1 MNEEQKPIMT
11 KAELEARVQQFRQDL
26 RDAAAAEEATS
37 QTVKEVT
44 PVPKPAPQPKPE
56 PQPKPAPQ
64 PKPVPASEAGTAK
77 KAEPA
82 LSPEPKAIA
91 KPESKPKKKHTGL
104 KVLLVIL
111 LVLALIGFLLTQVF
125 FGIVKADDAG
135 MEETVG
141 KGTYVLFSRLEK
153 TPELD
158 DIVVI
163 RDEEGSKRIRYVAA
177 LKGDVVDYDKYDG
190 RLFIDDQPVAI
201 NYSVSENTKIKFP
214 HTIGGSEVFVLC
226 VNRKEAENEGLFPK
240 KSILGKVILTF

>member
-1 MNEEQKPIMT
+1 MNEEKKPIMT

-26 RDAAAAEEATS
+26 RDAAAAEEAAI
-37 QTVKEVT
+37 QTVKEVP
-44 PVPKPAPQPKPE
+44 PVPQPVPQPKPE
-56 PQPKPAPQ
+56 PQSQPAPAPEARVAKKEEPMPSSEPKP
-64 PKPVPASEAGTAK
+64 KS
-77 KAEPA
+77 
-82 LSPEPKAIA
+82 
-91 KPESKPKKKHTGL
+91 KPETKPKKHTGL
-104 KVLLVIL
+104 KVLLVIIL
-111 LVLALIGFLLTQVF
+111 LLALLGFLLTQVF
-125 FGIVKADDAG
+125 FGIAKADDAG

-177 LKGDVVDYDKYDG
+177 LKGDIVDYDRYDE

-201 NYSVSENTKIKFP
+201 NYSVSQNAKVKFP

-226 VNRKEAENEGLFPK
+226 VNRNAAENEGLFPK

>member
-1 MNEEQKPIMT
+1 MPSSE
-11 KAELEARVQQFRQDL
+11 
-26 RDAAAAEEATS
+26 
-37 QTVKEVT
+37 
-44 PVPKPAPQPKPE
+44 PKPKSKPE
-56 PQPKPAPQ
+56 TKP
-64 PKPVPASEAGTAK
+64 
-77 KAEPA
+77 
-82 LSPEPKAIA
+82 
-91 KPESKPKKKHTGL
+91 KKHTGL
-104 KVLLVIL
+104 KVLLVIIL
-111 LVLALIGFLLTQVF
+111 LLALLGFLLTQVF
-125 FGIVKADDAG
+125 FGIAKADDAG

-177 LKGDVVDYDKYDG
+177 LKGDIVDYDRYDE

-201 NYSVSENTKIKFP
+201 NYSVSQNAKVKFP

-226 VNRKEAENEGLFPK
+226 ANRNAAENEGLFPK

>member
-26 RDAAAAEEATS
+26 RDAAAAEEAAI
-37 QTVKEVT
+37 QTVKEAA
-44 PVPKPAPQPKPE
+44 PVPQPVPQPKPE
-56 PQPKPAPQ
+56 PQPQ
-64 PKPVPASEAGTAK
+64 PVPAPEARVAK
-77 KAEPA
+77 KEEPEP
-82 LSPEPKAIA
+82 SPEPKTKS
-91 KPESKPKKKHTGL
+91 KPETKPKKKHTGL
-104 KVLLVIL
+104 KVLLVIIL
-111 LVLALIGFLLTQVF
+111 LLALLGFLLTQVF
-125 FGIVKADDAG
+125 FGIAKAEDAG

-141 KGTYVLFSRLEK
+141 KGTYVLFSRMEK

-177 LKGDVVDYDKYDG
+177 LKGDIVDYDRYDE

-201 NYSVSENTKIKFP
+201 NYSVSQNTKIKFP

-226 VNRKEAENEGLFPK
+226 VNRNDADNEGLFPK

>member
-11 KAELEARVQQFRQDL
+11 QAELEARVQQFRQEL
-26 RDAAAAEEATS
+26 RDAAAAEEATK
-37 QTVKEVT
+37 QTVGEVT
-44 PVPKPAPQPKPE
+44 PTPGPVPQPKPE
-56 PQPKPAPQ
+56 QRPQPAPAP
-64 PKPVPASEAGTAK
+64 KAGTVK
-77 KAEPA
+77 KEEPA
-82 LSPEPKAIA
+82 APPATKAKS
-91 KPESKPKKKHTGL
+91 KPETKPKKKHTGL
-104 KVLLVIL
+104 KVLLVIIL
-111 LVLALIGFLLTQVF
+111 LLALLGFLLTQVF
-125 FGIVKADDAG
+125 FGIAKADDAG

-177 LKGDVVDYDKYDG
+177 LKGDIVDYDRYDE

-201 NYSVSENTKIKFP
+201 NYSVSQNAKVKFP

-226 VNRKEAENEGLFPK
+226 VNRNAAENEGLFPK

>member
-11 KAELEARVQQFRQDL
+11 QAELETRVQQFRQEL
-26 RDAAAAEEATS
+26 RDAAAAEEAAT
-37 QTVKEVT
+37 QTVKEV
-44 PVPKPAPQPKPE
+44 APQPKPE
-56 PQPKPAPQ
+56 PQPQ
-64 PKPVPASEAGTAK
+64 PKPEPRLQPAPAQETGVVK
-77 KAEPA
+77 KTEPV
-82 LSPEPKAIA
+82 SPSEPKTKS
-91 KPESKPKKKHTGL
+91 KPETKPKKKHTGL
-104 KVLLVIL
+104 KVLLVIIL
-111 LVLALIGFLLTQVF
+111 LLALLGFLLTQVF
-125 FGIVKADDAG
+125 FGIAKAEDAG

-177 LKGDVVDYDKYDG
+177 LKGDIVDYDRYDE

-201 NYSVSENTKIKFP
+201 NYSVSQNAKVKFP

-226 VNRKEAENEGLFPK
+226 VNRNEAENEGLFPK

>member
-26 RDAAAAEEATS
+26 RDATAAEEAAI
-37 QTVKEVT
+37 QTVKEAA
-44 PVPKPAPQPKPE
+44 PVPQPVPQPKPE
-56 PQPKPAPQ
+56 PQPQPAPA
-64 PKPVPASEAGTAK
+64 PEARVAK
-77 KAEPA
+77 KEEPEP
-82 LSPEPKAIA
+82 SPEPKTKS
-91 KPESKPKKKHTGL
+91 KPETKPKKKHTGL
-104 KVLLVIL
+104 KVLLVIIL
-111 LVLALIGFLLTQVF
+111 LLALLGFLLTQVF
-125 FGIVKADDAG
+125 FGIAKAEDAG

-141 KGTYVLFSRLEK
+141 KGTYVLFSRMEK

-177 LKGDVVDYDKYDG
+177 LKGDIVDYDRYDE

-201 NYSVSENTKIKFP
+201 NYSVSQNTKIKFP

-226 VNRKEAENEGLFPK
+226 VNRNDADNEGLFPK

>member
-26 RDAAAAEEATS
+26 RDAAAAEEAAI
-37 QTVKEVT
+37 QTVKEVP
-44 PVPKPAPQPKPE
+44 PVPQPVPQPKPE
-56 PQPKPAPQ
+56 PQSQPAPAPEARVAKKEEPMPSSEPKP
-64 PKPVPASEAGTAK
+64 KS
-77 KAEPA
+77 
-82 LSPEPKAIA
+82 
-91 KPESKPKKKHTGL
+91 KPETKPKKHTGL
-104 KVLLVIL
+104 KVLLVIIL
-111 LVLALIGFLLTQVF
+111 LLALLGFLLTQVF
-125 FGIVKADDAG
+125 FGIAKADDAG

-177 LKGDVVDYDKYDG
+177 LKGDIVDYDRYDE

-201 NYSVSENTKIKFP
+201 NYSVSQNAKVKFP

-226 VNRKEAENEGLFPK
+226 VNRNAAENEGLFPK

>member
-1 MNEEQKPIMT
+1 MNEEKKPIMT

-26 RDAAAAEEATS
+26 RDAAAAEEAAI
-37 QTVKEVT
+37 QTVKEVP
-44 PVPKPAPQPKPE
+44 PVPQPVPQPKPE
-56 PQPKPAPQ
+56 PQSQPAPAPEARVAKKEEPMPSSEPKP
-64 PKPVPASEAGTAK
+64 KS
-77 KAEPA
+77 
-82 LSPEPKAIA
+82 
-91 KPESKPKKKHTGL
+91 KPETKPKKHTGL
-104 KVLLVIL
+104 KVLLVIIL
-111 LVLALIGFLLTQVF
+111 LLALLGFLLTQVF
-125 FGIVKADDAG
+125 FGIAKVDDAG

-177 LKGDVVDYDKYDG
+177 LKGDIVDYDRYDE

-201 NYSVSENTKIKFP
+201 NYSVSQNAKVKFP

-226 VNRKEAENEGLFPK
+226 VNRNAAENEGLFPK